1 MVVLAAGLSSHGEMA
16 VGNLRQVLGG
26 IFALGVGFGY
36 IGQAAPQE
44 GTEALGT
51 PLGAFLI
58 YPSVTVKSA
67 YNSNIFAEET
77 DEQQDIVFTI
87 SPEVKV
93 ESDWDNHSIQFLA
106 GADFLGYVDQSEE
119 DVINYKFLSAGRV
132 DILEDTFA
140 TLSVGIRRD
149 HEDRGSPD
157 DVFGEE
163 PTEFTTAAAAVGF
176 SHRFSRMWIELSGD
190 VAQLDFDDVPA
201 RGGVGEI
208 NNDDRDRFEY
218 DARLRVGYD
227 FNPEI
232 GVFFQGT
239 FSLADYDDS
248 TDDNGFAR
256 DNYSYGAAAGFRFDV
271 TELVFGDLFVG
282 YTQSESD
289 DSRFGSQDAFAVG
302 ADLTWEVTE
311 LTSVNLLA
319 TRSWEE
325 TTVAGASSALT
336 TNAGIGVS
344 HSLLDTVTLDA
355 GFNYRLETFEEV
367 DRDDETIELT
377 AGVTYLVNRFLHTN
391 LDYKFTNRSS
401 DAAGQ
406 DFATHLVFLTLRFQY

>member
-1 MVVLAAGLSSHGEMA
+1 MGK
-16 VGNLRQVLGG
+16 LRRILGG
-26 IFALGVGFGY
+26 FIALGVGFGH
-36 IGQAAPQE
+36 ISQAASQE

-51 PLGAFLI
+51 PLGAFVV
-58 YPSVTVKSA
+58 YPSVTVKSQ

-77 DEQQDIVFTI
+77 NEQEDIIFTI
-87 SPEVKV
+87 SSEVRV

-106 GADFLGYVDQSEE
+106 GADFSQFVDQPDEN
-119 DVINYKFLSAGRV
+119 VIDYKFLSAGRV

-163 PTEFTTAAAAVGF
+163 PTEFITTAAGLGF
-176 SHRFSRMWIELSGD
+176 SHRFSQMWIELSGD
-190 VAQLDFDDVPA
+190 VARLDFDDVPA
-201 RGGVGEI
+201 RGGDEEI

-218 DARLRVGYD
+218 DSRLRVGYD

-232 GVFFQGT
+232 GVFVQST
-239 FSLADYDDS
+239 VNLANYDDS
-248 TDDNGFAR
+248 TDDNGFAQ
-256 DNYSYGAAAGFRFDV
+256 DNYGYGVAAGLRFDV

-282 YTQSESD
+282 YTRNEFD
-289 DSRFGSQDAFAVG
+289 DSRFGSRDNFAVG
-302 ADLTWEVTE
+302 ADLTWEVTA
-311 LTSVNLLA
+311 LTSVNLLVSR
-319 TRSWEE
+319 TWEQ

-355 GFNYRLETFEEV
+355 GINYRLESFEELE
-367 DRDDETIELT
+367 RDDDTIEGT
-377 AGVTYLVNRFLHTN
+377 AGVTYLVNRFLHTS

-401 DAAGQ
+401 DAVGQ
-406 DFATHLVFLTLRFQY
+406 DFTTHSVFLTLRFQY

>member
-1 MVVLAAGLSSHGEMA
+1 MA
-16 VGNLRQVLGG
+16 MGKLRLVLGG
-26 IFALGVGFGY
+26 FIALGVGFGH
-36 IGQAAPQE
+36 ISQAASQE

-51 PLGAFLI
+51 PLGAFVV
-58 YPSVTVKSA
+58 YPSVTVKSE
-67 YNSNIFAEET
+67 YNSNIFAEDT
-77 DEQQDIVFTI
+77 NQQQDIIFKI
-87 SPEVKV
+87 LPEVRI

-106 GADFLGYVDQSEE
+106 GADFSQFVDEPNE
-119 DVINYKFLSAGRV
+119 NVIDYRFLSAGRV

-140 TLSVGIRRD
+140 TLNVGFRRD

-163 PTEFTTAAAAVGF
+163 PTEFITAAAGLGF
-176 SHRFSRMWIELSGD
+176 SHRFSQMWIELSGD
-190 VAQLDFDDVPA
+190 VARRDFDDVPA
-201 RGGVGEI
+201 RGSGGI

-218 DARLRVGYD
+218 DSRFRVGYD

-232 GVFFQGT
+232 GVFLQST
-239 FSLADYDDS
+239 FNLVNYDDS

-256 DNYSYGAAAGFRFDV
+256 NDYGYGAAAGFRFDV

-282 YTQSESD
+282 YSRSEFD
-289 DSRFGSQDAFAVG
+289 DARFGSQDAFAVG

-311 LTSVNLLA
+311 LTTMNLLVS
-319 TRSWEE
+319 RSWEQ

-336 TNAGIGVS
+336 TNAGLGVS

-355 GFNYRLETFEEV
+355 GFNYRLESFEELE
-367 DRDDETIELT
+367 RDDNTIEGT
-377 AGVTYLVNRFLHTN
+377 AGVTYLVNRFLHTG

-401 DAAGQ
+401 DAVGQ
-406 DFATHLVFLTLRFQY
+406 DFTTHSVFLTMRFQY

>member
-1 MVVLAAGLSSHGEMA
+1 MGK
-16 VGNLRQVLGG
+16 LRRILGG
-26 IFALGVGFGY
+26 FIALGVGFGY
-36 IGQAAPQE
+36 MSQAASQE

-51 PLGAFLI
+51 PLGAFVV
-58 YPSVTVKSA
+58 YPSVTVKSQ

-77 DEQQDIVFTI
+77 NEQEDIIFTI
-87 SPEVKV
+87 LPEIRV
-93 ESDWDNHSIQFLA
+93 ESDWDNHSLQFLA
-106 GADFLGYVDQSEE
+106 GADFSQFVDNRDEN
-119 DVINYKFLSAGRV
+119 VIDYRFLSAGRV

-163 PTEFTTAAAAVGF
+163 PTEFTTAATGLGF
-176 SHRFSRMWIELSGD
+176 SHRFSQMWIELSGD
-190 VAQLDFDDVPA
+190 VTRLDFDDVPA
-201 RGGVGEI
+201 RGGGGEI

-218 DARLRVGYD
+218 DSRLRVGYD

-232 GVFFQGT
+232 GVFVQST
-239 FSLADYDDS
+239 FNLANYDDS
-248 TDDNGFAR
+248 TDDNGFAQ
-256 DNYSYGAAAGFRFDV
+256 DDYGYGVAAGLRFDV

-282 YTQSESD
+282 YTRNEFD
-289 DSRFGSQDAFAVG
+289 DSRFGSQNDFAVG
-302 ADLTWEVTE
+302 VDLTWEATA
-311 LTSVNLLA
+311 LTSVNLLVS
-319 TRSWEE
+319 RSWEQ

-355 GFNYRLETFEEV
+355 GFNYRLESFEELE
-367 DRDDETIELT
+367 RDDDTIEGT
-377 AGVTYLVNRFLHTN
+377 AGVTYLVNRFLHTG

-401 DAAGQ
+401 DAVGQ
-406 DFATHLVFLTLRFQY
+406 DFTTHSVFLTLRFQY